1 MQFAH
6 YKDGHSSNLGYR
18 IVVYGKHLFAEQLQ
32 LCIHVAALGR
42 GEDNIHQNLNQVRHT
57 GILAKLQI
65 LRPKCIV
72 KGFCKI
78 VSINFSIEGYPTV
91 HHSSFACHTLTAS
104 LQNTNTYGIITWNC
118 NTFTIISIC
127 TVA

>member
-6 YKDGHSSNLGYR
+6 YEDGHSSNLGYH

-32 LCIHVAALGR
+32 LCIHVTALGR
-42 GEDNIHQNLNQVRHT
+42 QYSPKPLNQVRHT
-57 GILAKLQI
+57 GILVKLQI
-65 LRPKCIV
+65 LRPKCMV

-91 HHSSFACHTLTAS
+91 HHSSFACHTFTAS
-104 LQNTNTYGIITWNC
+104 P
-118 NTFTIISIC
+118 
-127 TVA
+127 